1 MKRAVLT
8 LLLIVPLLGGC
19 FETGQTATPGQ
30 LPPVPADIQQ
40 CFRNGSV
47 AIPRGRTLTVAEIE
61 SLWKQDRVQ
70 IAVMRRCGNR
80 FLAWY
85 ESLRQNW
92 K

>member
-1 MKRAVLT
+1 MKIIALFAVLFLAACT
-8 LLLIVPLLGGC
+8 PP
-19 FETGQTATPGQ
+19 QTVSGS
-30 LPPVPADIQQ
+30 LPPAPADIQQ
-40 CFRNGSV
+40 CFRNS
-47 AIPRGRTLTVAEIE
+47 AADIPRGRTLTVAEIE

-70 IAVMRRCGNR
+70 IAVMRRCGTR